1 MQPFRRCTFYR
12 DNKSL
17 PVYEWNS
24 PLHTYNVTDIAQAIL
39 TISTDDS
46 RIFHRAP
53 TNVEHNCTFLIDQSK
68 LRSPADIKADDSG
81 SWKNNGVCNVVILIS
96 NSDVSIV
103 ARGKDIK
110 NNRLSK
116 NIYSHEVTTFIK
128 PVKILEK

>member
-1 MQPFRRCTFYR
+1 M
-12 DNKSL
+12 
-17 PVYEWNS
+17 
-24 PLHTYNVTDIAQAIL
+24 TDIAQAIL

-46 RIFHRAP
+46 RICHRAP
-53 TNVEHNCTFLIDQSK
+53 TNVEHNCTFLIDRSK

-81 SWKNNGVCNVVILIS
+81 SWKNNGVRNVVILIS

-116 NIYSHEVTTFIK
+116 GQYLLTRSYYIHQASKDFRKIIFILSGK
-128 PVKILEK
+128 CMHVR